1 MNFEYKNTMLLYPKH
16 NNHIDI
22 QSLKLGI
29 DDKEI
34 NLDLKSVDLF
44 CDGVCYDGYLEI
56 MKDRVAKLRY
66 SLIKIEA
73 S

>member
-44 CDGVCYDGYLEI
+44 CDGVCYGKYCEVIKNRLKEI
-56 MKDRVAKLRY
+56 
-66 SLIKIEA
+66 LIKVKI
-73 S
+73 